1 MGAAR
6 HTREKLDSSLET
18 AIIWLFMPRYNYV
31 ALDARGKEATG
42 LLEAA
47 SSNEAIGQLRQAG
60 YFPTSV
66 YEEAKAS
73 RDGTE
78 ARRRVA
84 KMARMTRPRAK
95 TNIVIF
101 QRKKIKPKVLMIFTR
116 QLATLIDSGLPLLRS
131 LNVLAKQEPD
141 TVLKNTINK
150 LADAVQGGNTF
161 SDALA
166 LHPRIFNDLYIN
178 MVKAGEVGGVLE
190 LVLNRLAEF
199 QEKAAKIKNKVV
211 AAMVYPIIVMTMALA
226 IMGFLLVFIVPKFEA
241 IFHDMLGDRP
251 LPVITTFVINVSK
264 MVQNHWLVIIG
275 GIVAAPAAYRF
286 VARTRGGKSV
296 IDRFMLQLPL
306 FGDLNRKTAISRF
319 TRTLGTLVTSGVPI
333 LQALNITRETAGNA
347 VIANAISQ
355 VHDSVKEGE
364 SIVQPLEASRAFPPM
379 VISMIDV
386 GEETGQLP
394 EMLLKIA
401 NVYDDEVDNAVAG
414 ITAALEPIMI
424 VFLAVIVGTIVLAL
438 FTPLISI
445 IQGLQQ
451 QS

>member
-1 MGAAR
+1 
-6 HTREKLDSSLET
+6 
-18 AIIWLFMPRYNYV
+18 MPRYNYV
-31 ALDARGKEATG
+31 ALDARGQEASG
-42 LLEAA
+42 LVEAA
-47 SSNEAIGQLRQAG
+47 STNEAIGQLRQAG

-66 YEEAKAS
+66 YEEAKSGPNGKVA
-73 RDGTE
+73 
-78 ARRRVA
+78 RRVA
-84 KMARMTRPRAK
+84 KMAKITRPRAK
-95 TNIVIF
+95 NIVLF
-101 QRKKIKPKVLMIFTR
+101 QRKKIKPKILMIFTR

-131 LNVLAKQEPD
+131 LNVLAKQERD
-141 TVLKNTINK
+141 VVLKNTINK
-150 LADAVQGGNTF
+150 LADGVQGGNTF

-166 LHPRIFNDLYIN
+166 MHPRIFNDLYVN

-211 AAMVYPIIVMTMALA
+211 AAMVYPVIVITMAVA

-264 MVQNHWLVIIG
+264 LVQNHWLVIIG
-275 GIVAAPAAYRF
+275 VLVAAVAGYKF
-286 VARTRGGKSV
+286 VNRTSGGRAV
-296 IDRFMLQLPL
+296 VDRLKLYLPL

-319 TRTLGTLVTSGVPI
+319 SRTLGTLVTSGVPI

-347 VIANAISQ
+347 VIAGAISQ
-355 VHDSVKEGE
+355 VHDSVREGE
-364 SIVQPLEASRAFPPM
+364 SIVQPLEASGVFPPM

-401 NVYDDEVDNAVAG
+401 DVYDDEVDNTVAG

-424 VFLAVIVGTIVLAL
+424 VILALIVGTIVIAL
-438 FTPLISI
+438 FMPLISI

-451 QS
+451 QT

>member
-1 MGAAR
+1 
-6 HTREKLDSSLET
+6 
-18 AIIWLFMPRYNYV
+18 MPHYNYV
-31 ALDARGKEATG
+31 ALDARGQEATG
-42 LLEAA
+42 LVEAA
-47 SSNEAIGQLRQAG
+47 STNDAIGRLRQAG

-66 YEEAKAS
+66 YEEAISAPDGKA
-73 RDGTE
+73 T
-78 ARRRVA
+78 RRRAA
-84 KMARMTRPRAK
+84 KIARATKPRAK
-95 TNIVIF
+95 TSIVLF
-101 QRKKIKPKVLMIFTR
+101 QRKKIKPKILTIFTR

-131 LNVLAKQEPD
+131 LTVLAKQERD
-141 TVLKNTINK
+141 KVLKNTINK
-150 LADAVQGGNTF
+150 LADSVQSGNTF

-166 LHPRIFNDLYIN
+166 QHPRIFNDLFVN

-190 LVLNRLAEF
+190 LVLNRLSEF

-211 AAMVYPIIVMTMALA
+211 AAMVYPMIVITMAVA

-241 IFHDMLGDRP
+241 IFHDMLGNKP
-251 LPVITTFVINVSK
+251 LPAITRFVIGASNLVK
-264 MVQNHWLVIIG
+264 NHGLVLVGAVIAV
-275 GIVAAPAAYRF
+275 VALYKFFSRTQSGRF
-286 VARTRGGKSV
+286 V
-296 IDRFMLQLPL
+296 IDRFKLRMPL

-319 TRTLGTLVTSGVPI
+319 SRTLGTLVTSGVPI

-347 VIANAISQ
+347 AIAAAISQ

-386 GEETGQLP
+386 GEETGKLP

-401 NVYDDEVDNAVAG
+401 DVYDDEVDNAVAAL
-414 ITAALEPIMI
+414 TSMLEPIMI

-445 IQGLQQ
+445 ISGLQQ
-451 QS
+451 QT